1 MKIPEVDFEKKPEP
15 KKKEKDRYP
24 NPVIIV
30 NLSQEEMNKYFKRKG
45 CFGSNNIKY
54 QTFNDKLLDKC
65 SFYFDEKLTNY
76 YKEDFEAFKKKFKL
90 IQCKYPSRSKQ
101 LIKAVNNARKF
112 NEDVYVC
119 QNSNYSLNQI
129 KKYNSTSNLF
139 RRKDIT
145 NTFFPT
151 AIYPKI
157 KKTNQSENLQYITNK
172 ENNVQQRLFLR
183 TYDERDNQLRIFHNL
198 EERVKEKNGY
208 TFQMKNDENIDT
220 SDVEPFYRCFDF
232 AETGEEKRRRIIKN
246 SKPKILGKNIHYH
259 SKVNTNYYSSSNWFS
274 TKAIVSKRKSSVENQ
289 RRCSIKEMKI

>member
-1 MKIPEVDFEKKPEP
+1 MLYINLWFT
-15 KKKEKDRYP
+15 
-24 NPVIIV
+24 PVANI
-30 NLSQEEMNKYFKRKG
+30 N
-45 CFGSNNIKY
+45 GSLKS
-54 QTFNDKLLDKC
+54 L
-65 SFYFDEKLTNY
+65 
-76 YKEDFEAFKKKFKL
+76 
-90 IQCKYPSRSKQ
+90 
-101 LIKAVNNARKF
+101 KF

-157 KKTNQSENLQYITNK
+157 KKNNQSENLQYITNK

-259 SKVNTNYYSSSNWFS
+259 SKVNTNYYSSYNWFS

>member
-157 KKTNQSENLQYITNK
+157 KKTKQSENLQYITNK

-183 TYDERDNQLRIFHNL
+183 TY
-198 EERVKEKNGY
+198 
-208 TFQMKNDENIDT
+208 T
-220 SDVEPFYRCFDF
+220 
-232 AETGEEKRRRIIKN
+232 
-246 SKPKILGKNIHYH
+246 
-259 SKVNTNYYSSSNWFS
+259 
-274 TKAIVSKRKSSVENQ
+274 
-289 RRCSIKEMKI
+289 

>member
-1 MKIPEVDFEKKPEP
+1 M
-15 KKKEKDRYP
+15 
-24 NPVIIV
+24 
-30 NLSQEEMNKYFKRKG
+30 
-45 CFGSNNIKY
+45 
-54 QTFNDKLLDKC
+54 
-65 SFYFDEKLTNY
+65 
-76 YKEDFEAFKKKFKL
+76 
-90 IQCKYPSRSKQ
+90 
-101 LIKAVNNARKF
+101 
-112 NEDVYVC
+112 
-119 QNSNYSLNQI
+119 
-129 KKYNSTSNLF
+129 
-139 RRKDIT
+139 
-145 NTFFPT
+145 
-151 AIYPKI
+151 
-157 KKTNQSENLQYITNK
+157 QYITNK